1 MVDVDS
7 GRHDIDEALR
17 PVKPMLMYGWMVK
30 ESARRLVLSGV
41 IGSDEHV
48 VAIAPVYGNRADFNI
63 VTDRRIIKWE
73 ATVLNR
79 LVDVAI
85 SSVTSSKL
93 TGNDVSAYLN
103 VHTGTDSIELGPSK
117 RVDAQRLLDSL
128 RADTDAATHARQTRS
143 SPAADHDMSSLV
155 DLLSKLRD
163 LHSAGL
169 LSVSEYEAKKAEVLR
184 RM

>member
-1 MVDVDS
+1 MV
-7 GRHDIDEALR
+7 R
-17 PVKPMLMYGWMVK
+17 
-30 ESARRLVLSGV
+30 ESARRLASSGV
-41 IGSDEHV
+41 SGSNEHV
-48 VAIAPVYGNRADFNI
+48 VAVAPVYGHRADFNI
-63 VTDRRIIKWE
+63 VTDRRLIKWE

-79 LVDVAI
+79 LVDIAT

-93 TGNDVSAYLN
+93 TGNDVYAYLN

-128 RADTDAATHARQTRS
+128 RADADASTHAGRARP
-143 SPAADHDMSSLV
+143 SPATDHDMSSLV

-163 LHSAGL
+163 LHSADL
-169 LSVSEYEAKKAEVLR
+169 LSVSEHEAKKAAILR